1 MKKTLI
7 ALTFS
12 ALALS
17 ASLPVQSTP
26 AQADQACWS
35 IVAAV
40 CDWLYPSDTT
50 LETEKKYGSC
60 MMQGKTGCNSKS
72 RDSINPSSLKQK
84 VETSPLPSAS
94 ILKKYV
100 RPGWLNAS
108 KKPSR

>member
-12 ALALS
+12 ALALG
-17 ASLPVQSTP
+17 ASLPAQSTQ
-26 AQADQACWS
+26 AHADQACWAL
-35 IVAAV
+35 VAAA

-60 MMQGKTGCNSKS
+60 MVQGGSGCNSKGQ
-72 RDSINPSSLKQK
+72 DSVRPSNLKRM

-100 RPGWLNAS
+100 RPGWQNAS